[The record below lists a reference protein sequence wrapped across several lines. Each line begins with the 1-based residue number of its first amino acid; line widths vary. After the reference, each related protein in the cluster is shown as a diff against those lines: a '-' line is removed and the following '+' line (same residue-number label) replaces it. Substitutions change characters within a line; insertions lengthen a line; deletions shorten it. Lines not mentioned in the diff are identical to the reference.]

1 MVGNKDFEYLSSQNK
16 PSDKDF
22 VVPREVQFQYDNMQ
36 IAEDPQYNKIICL
49 FKHYLGRRFKIKV
62 KETAGFRF
70 AFVYNK
76 ALTPSEAVY
85 KGLDKMVI
93 VEYCSQKGFILGIR
107 TIIDL
112 FEFNRG
118 RFLPRNALEKS
129 ICLDFRI
136 TSTPFSFSGSGFDD
150 PEFQASYSETYVQ
163 TLCLSG
169 IDGILMFINL
179 FDYSETSVLPE
190 LRSPNATRLIRRL
203 QELSERLA
211 DYGIKIFLH
220 LNTPKIPKDHKVF
233 KVHPELRGA
242 TCWDEHS
249 HCLCTSK
256 QRVIKYY
263 QEVINNIIKKAEVGG
278 LIFLVGGESF
288 MHCYSRPTPRTGKGT
303 NCPACAKKDG
313 DNAVADFI
321 NSVVRGLD
329 KDRRGK
335 ILVWPYSAFLWSSDK
350 HQLNFI
356 RQLCQEVTFLSN
368 FDSNQWISRAGT
380 KTFVYDYSVTNV
392 GPSDRFKKQNALLRR
407 LKRDHWAKYESAIS
421 VEMFNMPY
429 LPVMHK
435 WAKKAKAL
443 RDMNIKGH
451 LCNWGFFGYG
461 YTDSIPEQIFEA
473 YSMDPEP
480 EPLDVLVAIATRE
493 YGKGYQ
499 HAVKAWE
506 YFSESFDHYP
516 YSGAFIGGRS
526 YYCKG
531 PMYIG
536 PAHPF
541 IFNVESRYG
550 LGADFFAADP
560 VSSAGIISEEWL
572 QDPANRRPKYFS
584 DLYWTQP
591 FGAEKMVTIL
601 HRMIGLWQK
610 GETEWQS
617 LLKMCLGASERA
629 NALEQLGI
637 ILAVGASFRT
647 AYHLVLFYMLTD
659 RCFYQPQTKKG
670 FKDTIRRLQ
679 NIIAQEYKN
688 AEEVIPFLK
697 KDRRI
702 GCLKYNTAYTPEMV
716 QEKLKQLE
724 AVMAE
729 LESFA
734 NLHGFHLYSD
744 SF

>member
-1 MVGNKDFEYLSSQNK
+1 MEVDRNFEYLSSQSK
-16 PSDKDF
+16 PSNKDF
-22 VVPREVQFQYDNMQ
+22 VVPQEVQFQYDNRQ
-36 IAEDPQYNKIICL
+36 IADDPQYSKIIRL
-49 FKHYLGRRFKIKV
+49 FKHYLGSRFKIKV
-62 KETAGFRF
+62 KQRAGFRF
-70 AFVYNK
+70 AFVYNN
-76 ALTPSEAVY
+76 ALAPSEAVY

-112 FEFNRG
+112 FEFNKG
-118 RFLPRNALEKS
+118 RFLPGNVLEKS
-129 ICLDFRI
+129 VCLDFRI
-136 TSTPFSFSGSGFDD
+136 TSTFFSLSGFGD
-150 PEFQASYSETYVQ
+150 PEFQAIYPETYVQ
-163 TLCLSG
+163 KLCLSG

-179 FDYSETSVLPE
+179 FDYSETSILPE
-190 LRSPNATRLIRRL
+190 LRSPNAARLIRSL
-203 QELSERLA
+203 QELSELLCN
-211 DYGIKIFLH
+211 YGIRIFLH

-249 HCLCTSK
+249 HCLCSSK
-256 QRVIKYY
+256 RRVIKYY
-263 QEVINNIIKKAEVGG
+263 QEVINNVIRKAEVGG
-278 LIFLVGGESF
+278 LIFLIGGESF
-288 MHCYSRPTPRTGKGT
+288 MHCHSRPTPRTDKGT
-303 NCPACAKKDG
+303 NCAACAKKDG
-313 DNAVADFI
+313 DTAVADFI
-321 NSVVRGLD
+321 NSLVKGLD
-329 KDRRGK
+329 KDRRGE
-335 ILVWPYSAFLWSSDK
+335 ILVWPYSAFLWSSDRA
-350 HQLNFI
+350 QLNFI
-356 RQLCQEVTFLSN
+356 KQLCREVTLLSN

-435 WAKKAKAL
+435 WARKAKAL

-451 LCNWGFFGYG
+451 ICNWGFFGYG

-480 EPLDVLVAIATRE
+480 ESSELLRAIATRE
-493 YGKGYQ
+493 YGKGHR

-550 LGADFFAADP
+550 LSTDFLVADVMD
-560 VSSAGIISEEWL
+560 SGGIASEEWG
-572 QDPANRRPKYFS
+572 QGTVNRKPKYFS

-591 FGAEKMVTIL
+591 FGAEKMATIL
-601 HRMIGLWQK
+601 DKMIGFWQK
-610 GETEWQS
+610 GETEWQN
-617 LLKMCLGASERA
+617 LLKMPLSASERA

-647 AYHLVLFYMLTD
+647 AYHLVLFYMLRD
-659 RCFYQPQTKKG
+659 KCFYQPQTKKG
-670 FKDTIRRLQ
+670 FKDTIDRLKKV
-679 NIIAQEYKN
+679 IAQEYNN
-688 AEEVIPFLK
+688 AEQVIPFLK
-697 KDRRI
+697 SDRRI
-702 GCLKYNTAYTPEMV
+702 GYLKYGTAYSAGMV
-716 QEKLKQLE
+716 EEKLKQLK
-724 AVMAE
+724 AVMGE

-734 NLHGFHLYSD
+734 NLHGFHVYAD
-744 SF
+744 PF